1 MENNMINNYTHT
13 TTEHATII
21 ARTALRTCAAKA
33 GRAEKIDNMRAAL
46 GGRDAAAMRMYG
58 RAMDDTD
65 AYDAL
70 RVQPLTD
77 AADLVQVAALAI
89 IECAAP
95 CIAAAIAAD
104 AAYILPDAVRKAAY
118 KAVHKAIYT
127 AAVRPALRDTYIEDM
142 AHTDDGMEVSDPEYI
157 KVTRYYDI
165 HDWADY
171 AVTMDMLEQIRPLL
185 RERAALILDYRMQGL
200 SVTAIAD
207 KLGVSQQAV
216 SAQLKRIQDKAI
228 TLWPD
233 EIRAFKL

>member
-1 MENNMINNYTHT
+1 MINSYTHT

-21 ARTALRTCAAKA
+21 ARTTLRTCAAKA
-33 GRAEKIDNMRAAL
+33 GRAEKIDIMRAAL
-46 GGRDAAAMRMYG
+46 GGRDAATMRTYG
-58 RAMDDTD
+58 RAYDDIA
-65 AYDAL
+65 AYDAGCI
-70 RVQPLTD
+70 QPLTD

-95 CIAAAIAAD
+95 CIATAIAGD
-104 AAYILPDAVRKAAY
+104 EPYILPDAVRKAAY
-118 KAVHKAIYT
+118 KAVHKAIYA

-171 AVTMDMLEQIRPLL
+171 MITADMLEQIRPLL
-185 RERAALILDYRMQGL
+185 KDKQKAILHYRLQGM
-200 SVTAIAD
+200 SVTAIAEHM
-207 KLGVSQQAV
+207 GVTQQAV
-216 SAQLKRIQDKAI
+216 SDTLKRIRIKAA

-233 EIRAFKL
+233 ETRAFKL

>member
-1 MENNMINNYTHT
+1 MTHT

-58 RAMDDTD
+58 RAMDDVD

-89 IECAAP
+89 IETCAP

-118 KAVHKAIYT
+118 KAVHKAI
-127 AAVRPALRDTYIEDM
+127 
-142 AHTDDGMEVSDPEYI
+142 
-157 KVTRYYDI
+157 
-165 HDWADY
+165 
-171 AVTMDMLEQIRPLL
+171 
-185 RERAALILDYRMQGL
+185 
-200 SVTAIAD
+200 
-207 KLGVSQQAV
+207 
-216 SAQLKRIQDKAI
+216 
-228 TLWPD
+228 
-233 EIRAFKL
+233 

>member
-1 MENNMINNYTHT
+1 MSINYTHT

-33 GRAEKIDNMRAAL
+33 GRAEKIDAMRAAL
-46 GGRDAAAMRMYG
+46 GGRDAATMRMYG
-58 RAMDDTD
+58 RAMDDTN

-89 IECAAP
+89 IECAVP

-104 AAYILPDAVRKAAY
+104 TAYILPDAVRKAAY

-142 AHTDDGMEVSDPEYI
+142 AHTDDGAEIADPEYI
-157 KVTRYYDI
+157 KVTRYYDV

-233 EIRAFKL
+233 ETRAFKL

>member
-1 MENNMINNYTHT
+1 MTHTNYTHT

-46 GGRDAAAMRMYG
+46 AGRDAAAMRMYG
-58 RAMDDTD
+58 RAMDDVD

-95 CIAAAIAAD
+95 CIAAAIAGD
-104 AAYILPDAVRKAAY
+104 KPYTLPDAVRKAAY
-118 KAVHKAIYT
+118 KAVHKAIYA

-157 KVTRYYDI
+157 KVTRYYDV

-200 SVTAIAD
+200 SVTAIAER
-207 KLGVSQQAV
+207 LGVSQQAV
-216 SAQLKRIQDKAI
+216 SAQLKRIQDKAVR
-228 TLWPD
+228 LWPD
-233 EIRAFKL
+233 ETRAFKL

>member
-1 MENNMINNYTHT
+1 MKHTKHTHT

-21 ARTALRTCAAKA
+21 ARTALRTCAMKA
-33 GRAEKIDNMRAAL
+33 GRSEKIDNMRAASA
-46 GGRDAAAMRMYG
+46 GRDAATMRTYE
-58 RAMDDTD
+58 R
-65 AYDAL
+65 AYDDAAAYDEGYI
-70 RVQPLTD
+70 QPLTD
-77 AADLVQVAALAI
+77 AADLMQVAALAI

-95 CIAAAIAAD
+95 CIATAIAAD
-104 AAYILPDAVRKAAY
+104 VAYILPDAVRKAAY
-118 KAVHKAIYT
+118 KAVHKAIYA

-157 KVTRYYDI
+157 KVTRYYDV

-185 RERAALILDYRMQGL
+185 RERAALILNYRMQGI
-200 SVTAIAD
+200 SVTAIAA
-207 KLGVSQQAV
+207 KMGVTQQAV

-233 EIRAFKL
+233 ETRAFKL

>member
-1 MENNMINNYTHT
+1 MTHT

-118 KAVHKAIYT
+118 KAVHKAIYA

-171 AVTMDMLEQIRPLL
+171 MITADMLEQIKPLL
-185 RERAALILDYRMQGL
+185 TRAERAVLSYRMQGL
-200 SVTAIAD
+200 SGDAIAAR
-207 KLGVSQQAV
+207 LGVSKQ
-216 SAQLKRIQDKAI
+216 RISNIRRNIQRIAPRI
-228 TLWPD
+228 WPD
-233 EIRAFKL
+233 ETRAFKL